1 MDIRRLKTHSD
12 FFMTTPSDASS
23 ALKACIDGSRTLL
36 RELEK
41 AGKRPPE
48 ELIAVQDLLECI
60 DRNAEQ
66 IALAL
71 AGSRRRKTS
80 DGVGAIAGLLHE
92 QDQFFQQ
99 VRHCA
104 LCVYYAHAG

>member
-1 MDIRRLKTHSD
+1 MA
-12 FFMTTPSDASS
+12 TPSDASS

-41 AGKRPPE
+41 AGERPPE
-48 ELIAVQDLLECI
+48 ELTAVQDLLECI

-71 AGSRRRKTS
+71 ASSRRRKNS
-80 DGVGAIAGLLHE
+80 DGVVAVAGLLRE

-99 VRHCA
+99 IVDLYGKLSHRPPFSA
-104 LCVYYAHAG
+104 KTINTTAP